1 MVNIDEYKSTKNRSL
16 ITNATFKM
24 IKDKYNIDTS
34 NNSVAETTFLK
45 IINNIINVIGN
56 DVILLNRNIKISEI
70 NNLTLFKIKEY
81 IEKHMNTIDNNG
93 SDESNG
99 ITDDKGNNIKEDIV
113 NIDNNIQVLSDDNE
127 LINKLHD
134 LEEKRRASSALLNDL
149 LNNSKNTHVFENSN
163 KNHEK
168 TEIDTQSNENISLTQ
183 YNAITD
189 IIYKKICGNT
199 SSINTKKNKLFI
211 VKSNNRDWV
220 NNPSRN
226 VLQFNVNINI
236 TDSIICPH
244 KILFPTFVKDI
255 TSFIAMHI
263 TDSIIVQKYYFVFE
277 QSNGFCDVWKP
288 LLQNP
293 ENIILTSKSWRIS
306 FFDCMNNKLSLGE
319 DGTDVVEVSNADGY
333 LNGHFNI
340 KLDNNVHEYL
350 HFFKDRDNILLFSFN
365 SKFVPLK
372 IVKKNDDNNIIVY
385 NNELKLEDFLKSKIL
400 NSRLQYSIFFTYYT
414 ND

>member
-16 ITNATFKM
+16 IINATFKM

-34 NNSVAETTFLK
+34 NNNIAETTFLK

-56 DVILLNRNIKISEI
+56 DVILLNRNIKIGEI

-81 IEKHMNTIDNNG
+81 IEKHMNTEHNNG
-93 SDESNG
+93 VDESNG
-99 ITDDKGNNIKEDIV
+99 IIIDKESNIQE
-113 NIDNNIQVLSDDNE
+113 NITNVDNNIQVLSDDNE

-149 LNNSKNTHVFENSN
+149 LNNSKNTHTLENSD
-163 KNHEK
+163 KLQEK
-168 TEIDTQSNENISLTQ
+168 TDFDAQSNENISLTQ

-189 IIYKKICGNT
+189 IIYKKISDNT
-199 SSINTKKNKLFI
+199 SMNTKKNKLFI
-211 VKSNNRDWV
+211 VQSNNRDWV

-236 TDSIICPH
+236 TDNIVCPH
-244 KILFPTFVKDI
+244 KILFPIFVKDI
-255 TSFIAMHI
+255 TSYVTMHI
-263 TDSIIVQKYYFVFE
+263 TDSTIVQKYYFVFE

-293 ENIILTSKSWRIS
+293 ENIILTSKSWKIS
-306 FFDCMNNKLSLGE
+306 FFDCMNNKLSLGQ
-319 DGTDVVEVSNADGY
+319 DATNIIEVSNPDGY
-333 LNGHFNI
+333 LSGHFNI
-340 KLDNNVHEYL
+340 KLDSSVREHI
-350 HFFKDRDNILLFSFN
+350 HFFKDGDNILLFSFN
-365 SKFVPLK
+365 SNIVPLK
-372 IVKKNDDNNIIVY
+372 IVKKNDDNDIIVY